1 MSINYLNLK
10 SLILNRGNIMTVAFN
25 NKLVITQRNNRFYI
39 NNKLVLTSI
48 GKILKTQKW
57 DYVHPS
63 LK

>member
-1 MSINYLNLK
+1 
-10 SLILNRGNIMTVAFN
+10 MTIAFN
-25 NKLVITQRNNRFYI
+25 NKMVITQKQNKFYI

-57 DYVHPS
+57 DYIHPS